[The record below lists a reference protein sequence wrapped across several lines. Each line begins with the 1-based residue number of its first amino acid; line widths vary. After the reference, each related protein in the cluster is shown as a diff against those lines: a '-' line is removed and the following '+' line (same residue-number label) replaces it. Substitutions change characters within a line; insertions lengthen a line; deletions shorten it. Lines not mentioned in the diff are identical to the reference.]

1 MAYNSKYT
9 GAQVEALL
17 DRAGAAPQTY
27 DIGWLMDLISA
38 SGNNTVT
45 LTAVQFNEVKAASD
59 SGKVFTESGTVWRAT
74 AGSYSDPDS
83 GDTQDYISL
92 LSAPIDTQGDGDYY
106 GYFPRIMEL
115 GVYRMTTA
123 SGSVTCG
130 AKIYKTYS
138 LVDKRALSRYA
149 LSSEVPNAADL
160 ASMDSVNEREPV
172 FHIVEHGNSTSLT
185 LTASDTRKCHIFGGS
200 ALAYVTIKDDL
211 TYDEASS
218 DGITGGWKM
227 NAVSK
232 EFVIIIIA
240 TKDVSLTIPSSYRW
254 LNGTPPTIT
263 AGKTYILS
271 VLDRCAVMGE
281 F

>member
-17 DRAGAAPQTY
+17 DRAGKAPQTY
-27 DIGWLMDLISA
+27 DIGWLMDLITA
-38 SGNNTVT
+38 SEDSQAT
-45 LTAVQFNEVKAASD
+45 LTAEQFNEVKAAAD
-59 SGKVFTESGTVWRAT
+59 AGKVFTGSGTVWKAT
-74 AGSYSDPDS
+74 SGSYSDPDS
-83 GDTQDYISL
+83 DDTQDYISL
-92 LSAPIDTQGDGDYY
+92 LSAPIDTQWDGDYY

-115 GVYRMTTA
+115 EMSRTTTA

-130 AKIYKTYS
+130 AEIYETYS
-138 LVDKRALSRYA
+138 LVDKRVLSRYA
-149 LSSEVPNAADL
+149 LSSEVPNAANL

-172 FHIVEHGNSTSLT
+172 FHIVEYGNSTSLT
-185 LTASDTRKCHIFGGS
+185 MTASDTRKCHIFGGS
-200 ALAYVTIKDDL
+200 ALAYVTINDDL